1 MVRVFGAAKL
11 LRVLARRWLGGLVD
25 LEAVQVAVWSGELEL
40 LNVALSGARVERFL
54 EVLGVRGRAVAARA
68 RASPSAAA
76 ARGASARE
84 AAARRAL
91 AADDRAAARA
101 TARNTATSRC
111 VAESVGVVVR
121 DAGARALLPGGGSVG
136 LGVDEVAVEAA
147 PRDASTAWTKTV
159 ACRGLCAYRA
169 LGRFR
174 DGDGVAGDDAARL
187 GDDVRAARD
196 AALDVPAA
204 VVLRPC
210 GFEASLR
217 LFRALSSAPPRLAPS
232 LSSGS
237 DVVLDEEMDAAQ
249 ESLRRATGVEVS
261 CRLRGALRA
270 AVRDGADAPL
280 ARCAGSVDARA
291 AARDDGR
298 GRLVL
303 RAEPRRGR
311 RRRGVVGRRGGPG
324 RFAWVARA
332 RRDAAPVAADDAA
345 MPNRPPGDWAFL
357 DAAADTLLK
366 VAVVGDAL
374 ERVDASLW
382 CARVDGV
389 LNWPVLG
396 RLIGAWH
403 DLRGDPPDA
412 APDAA
417 PPPPPATRPVFHA
430 DFATVGCRFTLPYEW
445 ERDRGAVVLGWDRAR
460 GTVDTTLD
468 DPTLGSY
475 ADAEAF
481 LESCLVAGEERGS
494 DLRVASTLF
503 SATCESAGFYV
514 TETAPLDY
522 DALVDAARAGPSFA
536 AGDALRPTLEPLEG
550 CALTLGVSRLAD
562 RGTLRVG
569 VVVVLPEKARC
580 RVLVDGPR
588 LSRIFAILGDYLGGV
603 PPLDATGDRLP
614 PREPR
619 DAESPRDGSAPP
631 PPRATQVEIRL
642 VVPTCDVSLLGAPRE
657 TPELARCCLVRVRG
671 LRIATRQRDRG
682 DVGYR
687 GQRYAFDDVFI
698 DVRDERDLERDAA
711 RASSLIEGTGG
722 GAFEYFARPAC
733 ARRSRT
739 RSSRSRSLLGLLGG
753 FEPKTAWTY
762 YREDEPSLA
771 RHSPAAAPAPKR
783 PPLRRGSSSAEHVER
798 ALGALA
804 GDRCADAA
812 AARRRHQLLRKATS
826 RSKRSLHPHV
836 LRRVESLSHDELRSV
851 ARLEYDF
858 RDYDVVVASRAEK
871 RPLVR
876 CRGDLVYATD
886 DDNVGAFE
894 KYLTV
899 KACRVDA
906 YRVRSARWEPLVE
919 PGFAVEL
926 ASSLAPGRSSRGAV
940 LCDEPVECTLTV
952 DAARALRALARG
964 DALGALEV
972 PGATSRGCRPARRTA
987 SRRRY
992 GDLRW
997 RCPKPLPCA
1006 RAAALSVRTFRG
1018 RDGLP
1023 VPSRPSTPTPR
1034 RRASSEGR
1042 EATLRRSDL
1051 HRRARAFAADASSAS
1066 RGVDLRW
1073 VGVFDDRGAL
1083 RISLEAALSV
1093 ENAAASASWRRRR
1106 VLRRPGRRPGPALSD
1121 ARAAPLADVAL
1132 GDAAA
1137 RPAAAARAT
1146 PRRKLFAAPPRLR
1159 RRRRRDAAPGRRHG
1173 RCARLDARRD
1183 RGGPWAVARVSAAG
1197 RRYCLAR
1204 VDAPEGLAAG
1214 ARRRPRR
1221 VSLKA
1226 PLVIRNALPV
1236 AVDVRVL
1243 ALAPPGDGGRGLKR
1257 NSDDFATPRPRDAG
1271 ARRRARTASRGGR
1284 ERCVVRRATL
1294 ESGGLLAVA
1303 EADVT
1308 DYVWLATRGP
1318 ASSSWSVV
1326 KLNARSWRRRVAAAR
1341 ALGQAP
1347 PARRKAAEE
1356 DASSFVVA
1364 VESAE
1369 DVAGPADQRGAA
1381 PPAADPAFFGGGAFA
1396 LDVTLAAPAV
1406 VVDRS
1411 GLAPGF
1417 LHAARGYEA
1426 RRVGAEAFAEAAPG
1440 NARGAARSVSCDA
1453 FGGAAAGAAAPRALA
1468 WVRDDAEDARFLRD
1482 PATTQILTVGGDAS
1496 VVPGFR
1502 ASHLVSVEASCDAT
1516 LVVAFDA
1523 RATCRPLWLMEGGF
1537 GRRPSAAGRRTAR
1550 IFASDGAKAPVRFD
1564 LYEKDVAPGDVC
1576 KLGCVTSRGD
1586 AKSRARDVHMYA
1598 AFLVSRGAA
1607 ATMNDFSDHG
1617 DASSDDGDS
1626 ESDGASSYYES
1637 ALEEEAAGDEFFDCV
1652 DNEARAAPARAAA
1665 RVHLLSSADALVV
1678 AGGGATFAGA
1688 APPPRRARAL
1698 RARRQGAVPRGVG
1711 RRGGGARRRGAA
1723 ALRRPQ
1729 RAALPPR
1736 RARRR
1741 RRSGRTGG
1749 AGAAS
1754 AGGRPRGSRRST
1766 AARCCRRWA
1775 TCASTP
1781 TGRRPW
1787 RSRTRRAAASPSR
1800 TSRRRKSPASARGA
1814 GDDFGTL
1821 LCVGLEDAAVA
1832 APLVSVA
1839 NETDVLV
1846 AVWQAG
1852 AAPRYWLV
1860 GPRSAA
1866 PFGWDDPS
1874 ARDRR
1879 VAVVALANRSRAD
1892 AAARSAAPRRQLA
1905 PLAAAATTAAGD
1917 GPDGEPYVDHAAL
1930 ADGGVLAISVRGVVV
1945 VARAAPEPW
1954 VAKWAQLRAT
1964 KVGRLSLLL
1973 SRGDAAAA
1981 ARDGDPGAARRV
1993 ELGTVAAA
2001 AALRAKL
2008 RAVGVVVERGDDDDD
2023 DGDDDDDDGG
2033 GGDAAPAA
2041 APRGAAD
2048 DGGPPAPWLEAA
2060 IRRATASRGARL
2072 RACQRRRSRRW
2083 RSEREAG

>member
-1 MVRVFGAAKL
+1 MDGATLAPWDASVSFHRLKALRDALAPDDDDARRSPAAEVRAFRGGAAVGPYAYAL
-11 LRVLARRWLGGLVD
+11 LRPEGRSAKSLV
-25 LEAVQVAVWSGELEL
+25 
-40 LNVALSGARVERFL
+40 
-54 EVLGVRGRAVAARA
+54 VRGRL
-68 RASPSAAA
+68 
-76 ARGASARE
+76 
-84 AAARRAL
+84 AARRAYVRC
-91 AADDRAAARA
+91 RAGPRG
-101 TARNTATSRC
+101 S
-111 VAESVGVVVR
+111 AEER
-121 DAGARALLPGGGSVG
+121 DIEALF
-136 LGVDEVAVEAA
+136 A
-147 PRDASTAWTKTV
+147 PDQ
-159 ACRGLCAYRA
+159 
-169 LGRFR
+169 
-174 DGDGVAGDDAARL
+174 
-187 GDDVRAARD
+187 
-196 AALDVPAA
+196 
-204 VVLRPC
+204 
-210 GFEASLR
+210 LR

-291 AARDDGR
+291 AARFDDT
-298 GRLVL
+298 
-303 RAEPRRGR
+303 A
-311 RRRGVVGRRGGPG
+311 VGAWSFGLSLGADAAVEDASSDAAAARG

-357 DAAADTLLK
+357 DAAADALLK

-382 CARVDGV
+382 CARVDGA

-396 RLIGAWH
+396 RLVGAWH

-417 PPPPPATRPVFHA
+417 APPPPATRPVFHA

-503 SATCESAGFYV
+503 SATCESAGFYLK
-514 TETAPLDY
+514 ETAPLDY

-536 AGDALRPTLEPLEG
+536 AGDTLRPTLEPLEG
-550 CALTLGVSRLAD
+550 CALTLGASRLAD

-569 VVVVLPEKARC
+569 VVVALPEKARC

-603 PPLDATGDRLP
+603 PPLDANGDRLP

-619 DAESPRDGSAPP
+619 DTASPRSRSAPP

-642 VVPTCDVSLLGAPRE
+642 AVPTCDVSLLGAPRE

-671 LRIATRQRDRG
+671 LRVATRQRDRG

-722 GAFEYFARPAC
+722 GAFEYFARWPAVADRPPPPVGDRC
-733 ARRSRT
+733 ARALDRAFGEAGADLHRPPPDGLKRLVVAQPRVRT
-739 RSSRSRSLLGLLGG
+739 ALADALFAFRSLLGLLGG

-836 LRRVESLSHDELRSV
+836 LKRVESLSHDELRSV
-851 ARLEYDF
+851 NRLEYDF

-906 YRVRSARWEPLVE
+906 YRVRTARWEPLVE

-940 LCDEPVECTLTV
+940 LCDEPVEFTLTV
-952 DAARALRALARG
+952 DAARALRALARECRDVSRAARDAGGETAAPRTSATLENRTGVALVVEVFDAQG
-964 DALGALEV
+964 DALGALEIPRGDV
-972 PGATSRGCRPARRTA
+972 ARLPAGAADCLATA
-987 SRRRY
+987 RY

-1093 ENAAASASWRRRR
+1093 ENAAGVDVLVSAGGESCVARAGG
-1106 VLRRPGRRPGPALSD
+1106 PGRPRVTPVPL
-1121 ARAAPLADVAL
+1121 PLADVAL

-1137 RPAAAARAT
+1137 RPAAARAT
-1146 PRRKLFAAPPRLR
+1146 PRRKLFAAPPPARYD
-1159 RRRRRDAAPGRRHG
+1159 DAAAATPLQVGVTE

-1204 VDAPEGLAAG
+1204 LDAPEGLAAG

-1243 ALAPPGDGGRGLKR
+1243 ALAPPGDGGRAGRR

-1271 ARRRARTASRGGR
+1271 RATSRTRTASRGGR

-1308 DYVWLATRGP
+1308 DRAEISRRFGWVPT
-1318 ASSSWSVV
+1318 
-1326 KLNARSWRRRVAAAR
+1326 KLQNPLSRSHRRRFGYF
-1341 ALGQAP
+1341 L
-1347 PARRKAAEE
+1347 
-1356 DASSFVVA
+1356 D
-1364 VESAE
+1364 ES
-1369 DVAGPADQRGAA
+1369 
-1381 PPAADPAFFGGGAFA
+1381 
-1396 LDVTLAAPAV
+1396 
-1406 VVDRS
+1406 
-1411 GLAPGF
+1411 
-1417 LHAARGYEA
+1417 
-1426 RRVGAEAFAEAAPG
+1426 
-1440 NARGAARSVSCDA
+1440 
-1453 FGGAAAGAAAPRALA
+1453 
-1468 WVRDDAEDARFLRD
+1468 
-1482 PATTQILTVGGDAS
+1482 
-1496 VVPGFR
+1496 
-1502 ASHLVSVEASCDAT
+1502 
-1516 LVVAFDA
+1516 
-1523 RATCRPLWLMEGGF
+1523 
-1537 GRRPSAAGRRTAR
+1537 
-1550 IFASDGAKAPVRFD
+1550 
-1564 LYEKDVAPGDVC
+1564 
-1576 KLGCVTSRGD
+1576 
-1586 AKSRARDVHMYA
+1586 
-1598 AFLVSRGAA
+1598 
-1607 ATMNDFSDHG
+1607 
-1617 DASSDDGDS
+1617 
-1626 ESDGASSYYES
+1626 S
-1637 ALEEEAAGDEFFDCV
+1637 ALVA
-1652 DNEARAAPARAAA
+1652 
-1665 RVHLLSSADALVV
+1665 LSKH
-1678 AGGGATFAGA
+1678 GE
-1688 APPPRRARAL
+1688 
-1698 RARRQGAVPRGVG
+1698 
-1711 RRGGGARRRGAA
+1711 
-1723 ALRRPQ
+1723 
-1729 RAALPPR
+1729 
-1736 RARRR
+1736 
-1741 RRSGRTGG
+1741 
-1749 AGAAS
+1749 
-1754 AGGRPRGSRRST
+1754 GSRVT
-1766 AARCCRRWA
+1766 TVA
-1775 TCASTP
+1775 CAHI
-1781 TGRRPW
+1781 
-1787 RSRTRRAAASPSR
+1787 
-1800 TSRRRKSPASARGA
+1800 
-1814 GDDFGTL
+1814 
-1821 LCVGLEDAAVA
+1821 E
-1832 APLVSVA
+1832 
-1839 NETDVLV
+1839 
-1846 AVWQAG
+1846 
-1852 AAPRYWLV
+1852 
-1860 GPRSAA
+1860 
-1866 PFGWDDPS
+1866 
-1874 ARDRR
+1874 
-1879 VAVVALANRSRAD
+1879 
-1892 AAARSAAPRRQLA
+1892 
-1905 PLAAAATTAAGD
+1905 
-1917 GPDGEPYVDHAAL
+1917 
-1930 ADGGVLAISVRGVVV
+1930 
-1945 VARAAPEPW
+1945 
-1954 VAKWAQLRAT
+1954 
-1964 KVGRLSLLL
+1964 
-1973 SRGDAAAA
+1973 
-1981 ARDGDPGAARRV
+1981 V
-1993 ELGTVAAA
+1993 EL
-2001 AALRAKL
+2001 K
-2008 RAVGVVVERGDDDDD
+2008 
-2023 DGDDDDDDGG
+2023 
-2033 GGDAAPAA
+2033 
-2041 APRGAAD
+2041 
-2048 DGGPPAPWLEAA
+2048 
-2060 IRRATASRGARL
+2060 I
-2072 RACQRRRSRRW
+2072 
-2083 RSEREAG
+2083 